1 MRKKF
6 DEPMPIAFV
15 AASYLISVVPQ
26 SLHAY
31 AITGDAGTVF
41 LYFFSLLGRGACY
54 NVHFSLHTYILTL
67 QYTMYGVRQVLRER
81 RCEHV
86 QSVCHCQQRDRQTR
100 TRLERPESL
109 CDTSL
114 RLNGTYP
121 PGRSVSSCER
131 ALYFYC
137 QCMEF
142 KHIFGPWRQRMR
154 MRAGGAI

>member
-1 MRKKF
+1 
-6 DEPMPIAFV
+6 MPIAFV
-15 AASYLISVVPQ
+15 AASSLISVVPQ

-114 RLNGTYP
+114 RLNGT
-121 PGRSVSSCER
+121 
-131 ALYFYC
+131 
-137 QCMEF
+137 
-142 KHIFGPWRQRMR
+142 
-154 MRAGGAI
+154 